1 MRSVEPMS
9 SAGADPSA
17 DCYAVKLLQLVQNN
31 DTRNVL
37 LAGPWGSGKTHTLRQ
52 LRSLIPT
59 DTGVIWLEPSAFIG
73 ASDPMLDIASHLVH
87 LARHAEKSD
96 DASLV
101 DRLKKWGEWAWS
113 CLGIMRRTA
122 GTAAVRALP
131 LIVQLCKGYGG
142 PDLPDGVKDML
153 DVGVTATTTINPTD
167 TSSDTGPVEP
177 LHRTSMRALLMD
189 LCKAYGKK
197 NVVLMV
203 DDMDRTRPDVAFQ
216 VLHDL
221 YHLIL
226 PHEDD
231 EPSNWP
237 LKSVWAV
244 NVPVL
249 EDYLRHVF
257 QDMPTFDPNAYLMKV
272 FGRRF
277 NLPPILQS
285 DGPTLWSADF
295 SAYSAA
301 LGRISYS
308 VLGNRRLHAR
318 VRMDLK
324 RAVDAGVQNRVK
336 GATMETKTVRL
347 ARLVILCVAFPVF
360 RDRIAPY
367 DSMWPVFVNALNQR
381 WRSSMLDTIRNPN
394 LIDTDSTSL
403 GTLLVDLGA
412 LTFTADSDWPYGI
425 IGDEI
430 QTLQNELTELWK
442 HGI

>member
-1 MRSVEPMS
+1 MRSVEPMA

-17 DCYAVKLLQLVQNN
+17 DYYATKLLDLVQKE
-31 DTRNVL
+31 DTKNVL
-37 LAGPWGSGKTHTLRQ
+37 LAGPWGSGKTHTLRR
-52 LRSLIPT
+52 LRSRIPT

-101 DRLKKWGEWAWS
+101 DRLKTWGEWARS
-113 CLGIMRRTA
+113 RLGHISRTA
-122 GTAAVRALP
+122 PSAALRVLP
-131 LIVQLCKGYGG
+131 VIVQLYKGYGG
-142 PDLPDGVKDML
+142 HDLPDGVQDML

-177 LHRTSMRALLMD
+177 LHRSSMRALLMD
-189 LCKAYGKK
+189 LCNAYDKK

-231 EPSNWP
+231 EPSAWP

-257 QDMPTFDPNAYLMKV
+257 QDMPAFDPNAYLMKV

-285 DGPTLWSADF
+285 DGPSLWSADF
-295 SAYSAA
+295 PTNSAA
-301 LGRISYS
+301 LGSISYS

-336 GATMETKTVRL
+336 GVTLETKIVRL

-403 GTLLVDLGA
+403 GMLLVDLDA

-425 IGDEI
+425 NGDGIG
-430 QTLQNELTELWK
+430 TLQKELTELWK